1 MINFKNYFLKEGAR
15 IQHAEDVIFWEGSR
29 GALRVLTSL
38 NSLDKDY
45 KNITIKW
52 DGSVSVVFG
61 RKEDGTFVFTDKN
74 GFVAKGY
81 DGKATSPNALREMF
95 LRRGGGRNAENP
107 KYVNFVEDMVR
118 AFKIIKRSLP
128 RSVRGFV
135 KGDVLYLRR
144 PSVYNNNFVFTPNIV
159 QYGVS
164 TKSDLGE
171 RIGKSEIGIVLH
183 RSIDESGAESPLI
196 DYKILEGES
205 VLVVPPVSVEEA
217 PKINEKQISQLRDII
232 FSSASKIDSLLDS
245 GKLSSNQISDLPNI
259 FYKYTNS
266 KVDTGLESLGLDFM
280 LWLETASLTDKKKA
294 SIKQYIAN
302 NMDGFSALWQIVNG
316 IMRIKDNIITQL
328 DRRSSLVSQSIDGAS
343 GGEGYVLA
351 STGGDIKLV
360 PREHFSRANRA
371 RQR

>member
-1 MINFKNYFLKEGAR
+1 MINFKNYFLREGAR

-45 KNITIKW
+45 KNITLKW
-52 DGSVSVVFG
+52 DGSPSIVFG
-61 RKEDGTFVFTDKN
+61 RNEDGSFVFTDKN

-81 DGKATSPNALREMF
+81 DGKPTTAEALRKI
-95 LRRGGGRNAENP
+95 LLNRGGGRNADNQS
-107 KYVNFVEDMVR
+107 YINFVDSMER
-118 AFKIIKRSLP
+118 AFRIFKRALP
-128 RSVRGFV
+128 KTFRGFV
-135 KGDVLYLRR
+135 KGDMLYFSR
-144 PSVYNNNFVFTPNIV
+144 PNVYNNNYVFTPNIV

-164 TKSDLGE
+164 IKSDLGK
-171 RIGKSEIGIVLH
+171 RISKSEMGVVLH
-183 RSIDESGAESPLI
+183 RNIDSNGVETPLI
-196 DYKILEGES
+196 DYNILNGEQ
-205 VLVVPPVSVEEA
+205 VLVVPTVSVEEA
-217 PKINEKQISQLRDII
+217 PQINERQINQLKDII
-232 FSSASKIDSLLDS
+232 FSSANKVDELLDTS
-245 GKLSSNQISDLPNI
+245 TLSSNQISDLPNI

-280 LWLETASLTDKKKA
+280 LWLETANLTDKKKA

-302 NMDGFSALWQIVNG
+302 NMDGFSSLWQIVNG